1 MDLPIR
7 KMSIQQCR
15 KVSLIDA
22 QLSNRAGNTVLLD
35 LLADQFNNSITDI
48 ICRNAEVAG
57 SEEAGGVQSVIQ
69 AAHQEEIE
77 MAHADQRLLQRPLDS
92 AAPAKNVGLPLHSD
106 PPNPHDPEASFRNCP
121 CALFLRIDQPRRRSG
136 RLDPRRLRLELA
148 GNGGHAEQLYY
159 GIFRSVTPPWM
170 A

>member
-15 KVSLIDA
+15 TVSLIDA

-57 SEEAGGVQSVIQ
+57 SEEAGSVQSVIQ
-69 AAHQEEIE
+69 AAHQKEIE

-92 AAPAKNVGLPLHSD
+92 AAPAKNVGLPLHSERTPQSPRSISKLQELPLRPVSPD
-106 PPNPHDPEASFRNCP
+106 RPAEATLGS
-121 CALFLRIDQPRRRSG
+121 
-136 RLDPRRLRLELA
+136 
-148 GNGGHAEQLYY
+148 
-159 GIFRSVTPPWM
+159 
-170 A
+170 